1 VSEHPEIEPA
11 AEAPSSA
18 SLREAPSPTRGEG
31 DPGFPEPTPESLAP
45 IAPLSPRGRG
55 AGGEGAE
62 AFPRVDVE
70 DDKAEAPPGA
80 VVEDKAQS
88 APIAPLSPRGR
99 GAGGEG
105 AEASLRAEVEDDKAE
120 APPGAVVEDKAESAP
135 IAPLSPRGRRAG
147 GEGAEASPRA
157 EVEDD
162 KAEAPPRAVV
172 EDKAGSVPIAPLSP
186 RGRGAGGEGAAPP
199 AVVTRSDKTHRLR
212 ERRNRGF
219 AKAMR
224 RNPTEAE
231 QKLWLI
237 LKDRRFSGF
246 KFRRQVPIGPFIADF
261 VCYSRRLIVELDGSQ
276 HAGSAADEHR
286 AATLAEKGF
295 ATIRVWNSDLTANPD
310 GVADA
315 IWHQL
320 EERAHG

>member
-1 VSEHPEIEPA
+1 MSEHPEIEPA

-31 DPGFPEPTPESLAP
+31 DPGLPEPTPESLAP
-45 IAPLSPRGRG
+45 IAPLSPG
-55 AGGEGAE
+55 
-62 AFPRVDVE
+62 
-70 DDKAEAPPGA
+70 
-80 VVEDKAQS
+80 
-88 APIAPLSPRGR
+88 GR

-105 AEASLRAEVEDDKAE
+105 AEASPRVEVEDDKAE
-120 APPGAVVEDKAESAP
+120 APLGAVVEDKAESAP
-135 IAPLSPRGRRAG
+135 IAPLSPRGRRAE

-172 EDKAGSVPIAPLSP
+172 EDKAGSGPIAPLSP

-231 QKLWLI
+231 QKLWLL
-237 LKDRRFSGF
+237 LKNRRFAEY

-276 HAGSAADEHR
+276 HAGSAADGHR

-295 ATIRVWNSDLTANPD
+295 ATIRVWNSDLIANPD

-315 IWHQL
+315 IWHKL

>member
-31 DPGFPEPTPESLAP
+31 DPGLPEPTPESLAP
-45 IAPLSPRGRG
+45 IAPLSPGGRG

-62 AFPRVDVE
+62 ASPRVEVEDDKAEAPLGAVVEDKAESAPIAPLSPRGRRAEGEGAEASPRAEVE
-70 DDKAEAPPGA
+70 DDKAEAPPRA
-80 VVEDKAQS
+80 VVEDKAGS

-120 APPGAVVEDKAESAP
+120 APP
-135 IAPLSPRGRRAG
+135 
-147 GEGAEASPRA
+147 
-157 EVEDD
+157 
-162 KAEAPPRAVV
+162 RAVV
-172 EDKAGSVPIAPLSP
+172 EDKAGSGPIAPLSP

-231 QKLWLI
+231 QKLWLL
-237 LKDRRFSGF
+237 LKNRRFAEY

-276 HAGSAADEHR
+276 HAGSAADGHR

-295 ATIRVWNSDLTANPD
+295 ATIRVWNSDLIANPD

-315 IWHQL
+315 IWHKL